1 MRATPSREFYNLMFF
16 WKSIW
21 TNVTRAC
28 DLIILLLEIYL
39 EEIIKEA
46 VKDLCA
52 EDIPYSI
59 VLEQCKRKL
68 KHICQWLVNMVHSFN
83 RV

>member
-1 MRATPSREFYNLMFF
+1 MLF

-28 DLIILLLEIYL
+28 DLIILLLGIYL
-39 EEIIKEA
+39 EEITKEA
-46 VKDLCA
+46 VKDLYA

-59 VLEQCKRKL
+59 VLEECKRKL
-68 KHICQWLVNMVHSFN
+68 KNIHQ
-83 RV
+83 